1 MGDSFQYGDIFFL
14 GLIAFFI
21 ALRLRAM
28 LGKNAGINPRDIWKQ
43 AKREEIQEKILGFPD
58 RLSKKAALEEEPL
71 PVYLQENS
79 AVSNGLKAIK
89 AADPAFSTS
98 EFIAGAKLA
107 FEWVVDAFAKGN
119 KEKLRSLLSEERFQ
133 HFSAEIDARAAGD
146 TTQETTLVSVLESDI
161 IEASALKARGHITI
175 QFTSE
180 QIHVTRD
187 KDRNI
192 IEGDPSAVSNVID
205 VWTFERDLTS
215 RDPNWKIVAT

>member
-43 AKREEIQEKILGFPD
+43 TTREEIQEKILGFPD
-58 RLSKKAALEEEPL
+58 KGQKKPATEELVP
-71 PVYLQENS
+71 PHLQENIVI
-79 AVSNGLKAIK
+79 ANGLKAIK
-89 AADPAFSTS
+89 LADLTFSTS
-98 EFIAGAKLA
+98 EFLAGAKLA
-107 FEWVVDAFAKGN
+107 FEWAVDAFAKGN
-119 KEKLRSLLSEERFQ
+119 KDKLRGLLSEERFQ
-133 HFSAEIDARAAGD
+133 HFTADIDARTSND
-146 TTQETTLVSVLESDI
+146 TTQETTLVSVLNCDI
-161 IEASALKARGHITI
+161 MEASMLKSRAHITV